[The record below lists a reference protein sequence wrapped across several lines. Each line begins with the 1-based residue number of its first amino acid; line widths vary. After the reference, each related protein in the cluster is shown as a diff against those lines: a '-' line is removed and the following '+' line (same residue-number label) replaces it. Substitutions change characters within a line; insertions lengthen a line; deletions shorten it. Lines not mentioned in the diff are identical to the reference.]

1 LVLWG
6 EQDGIVP
13 ISYGRR
19 YANAFPNASFQ
30 PIANAGHMPNIEQP
44 GAVLAAVEEFID
56 SDLLSPVAD

>member
-1 LVLWG
+1 VR
-6 EQDGIVP
+6 ECP
-13 ISYGRR
+13 
-19 YANAFPNASFQ
+19 PNASFQ